1 MNSELIEALNQLE
14 EEKGIKKDVLIEAI
28 ETALIA
34 AYKRN
39 YNSAENVRVSVD
51 EENGQIHVYSQKTVV
66 DDVINDALEISLE
79 DAQKINV
86 LYETGDVLETEVTPK
101 TFGRIAAQTAK
112 QVIVQRI
119 REAERSVVYDRY
131 IEKENEIITGTVN
144 RVERGSVYLDLGRTE
159 GVIKPSEVIP
169 GERYEQGMRIKVYV
183 LEVRRTSKGPQIITS
198 RSHPGLVRR
207 LFELEVP
214 EIAQNSVVI
223 KSVPREAGQ
232 RSKIAVYSENANID
246 PVGACV
252 GPRGQ
257 RIQRVVNELGGERID
272 VIPWSMDSMEF
283 ISNALRPAK
292 VVLVQTNED
301 DREAKV
307 VVPDSQLSLAIGKEG
322 QNARLAAKLTN
333 FKIDIKSQ
341 SQMMDTVFS
350 DEGDDISLDD
360 DVTLDTADIDADPVS
375 GDDMFDLPE
384 DLTF

>member
-159 GVIKPSEVIP
+159 GVMC
-169 GERYEQGMRIKVYV
+169 YW
-183 LEVRRTSKGPQIITS
+183 S
-198 RSHPGLVRR
+198 RSRQ
-207 LFELEVP
+207 ELWRKGDTSGHYQYLK
-214 EIAQNSVVI
+214 EI
-223 KSVPREAGQ
+223 R
-232 RSKIAVYSENANID
+232 ID
-246 PVGACV
+246 CDLDTILAKVDQVGAACHT
-252 GPRGQ
+252 GNRSCFY
-257 RIQRVVNELGGERID
+257 R
-272 VIPWSMDSMEF
+272 
-283 ISNALRPAK
+283 
-292 VVLVQTNED
+292 T
-301 DREAKV
+301 
-307 VVPDSQLSLAIGKEG
+307 LAE
-322 QNARLAAKLTN
+322 
-333 FKIDIKSQ
+333 
-341 SQMMDTVFS
+341 
-350 DEGDDISLDD
+350 
-360 DVTLDTADIDADPVS
+360 
-375 GDDMFDLPE
+375 
-384 DLTF
+384 